1 MSNPLTR
8 REREVLAQLA
18 TGSTAAGIGRRLQIS
33 ERTVHK
39 HLENVYAK
47 LEVHDRLGAVLRAV
61 DLGLLAR
68 PLAGEGR
75 DRADGAG
82 LGPRRAAGHDD
93 RLAARGAARS
103 RHQPRLPV
111 RHRRAGPGPQPAAHA
126 TLAPSARLRSR

>member
-82 LGPRRAAGHDD
+82 LGPRRPAGHDD
-93 RLAARGAARS
+93 DRPATYGASRLL
-103 RHQPRLPV
+103 RHPGRPV
-111 RHRRAGPGPQPAAHA
+111 RHRRAGPAARAATGPSSPA
-126 TLAPSARLRSR
+126 RSR